1 MEKNTI
7 ILYIFLT
14 LGVGILL
21 FTFVDIISNNTN
33 YINKSRISKM
43 VNNKSNNRSN
53 NINNLDRVN
62 NEKNAMKL
70 QNDKVFNDISEPGI
84 DEVYTDIFKAK
95 SEPGIDEVYTD
106 IFKAKSEPVIDKVY
120 NDISEPD
127 IDEVY
132 TDISKPEI
140 DQNIDQSSFF
150 SMSIENTFPTNKTE
164 IDPNYSELIS
174 MSNSMIDF
182 HKPKKLRI
190 RSDTIFTKNPR
201 HEDYAPLEDTLFLSK
216 YESNYINQPDFP
228 ENTSTMLPN
237 FNGDNVAQLFPVDNI
252 TKLYDTINSDI
263 YKGYK
268 TYEII

>member
-7 ILYIFLT
+7 ILYTFLT

-21 FTFVDIISNNTN
+21 FTFVDIISNNTT
-33 YINKSRISKM
+33 YINKSKISKI
-43 VNNKSNNRSN
+43 NNNRSN

-62 NEKNAMKL
+62 NEKNVMKL
-70 QNDKVFNDISEPGI
+70 QN
-84 DEVYTDIFKAK
+84 
-95 SEPGIDEVYTD
+95 
-106 IFKAKSEPVIDKVY
+106 DKVY

-127 IDEVY
+127 KVYNDISEPEIGEVY
-132 TDISKPEI
+132 TDISEPVI
-140 DQNIDQSSFF
+140 DEDDIYFNISEPKKDQYIDLPNFSS
-150 SMSIENTFPTNKTE
+150 MNIKNTILENKTE
-164 IDPNYSELIS
+164 IDPNYSELVS

-216 YESNYINQPDFP
+216 YESNYINQPEFP